1 MQAVLLRL
9 TIFQL
14 RSPCSGTG
22 GDVAGVSEASGLSHL
37 QEPRPLAGARRA
49 HTRQALLTRVRP
61 CSHVS
66 RRAHTCHAVLTRVT
80 PCSRGGLRSPESS
93 VVFLWN
99 LHVFPLNI

>member
-49 HTRQALLTRVRP
+49 HTRQA
-61 CSHVS
+61 
-66 RRAHTCHAVLTRVT
+66 VLTRVT